1 MMITTEVELD
11 IDIEDITNEIDF
23 DSTIDVKIK
32 SLLDEY
38 LDNGSGFCEFG
49 EMFRKSIVKTV
60 LDLFRDAGMAG
71 MLGHIDEA

>member
-11 IDIEDITNEIDF
+11 IDIEDITSEIDF
-23 DSTIDVKIK
+23 DSTIDVKIR

-38 LDNGSGFCEFG
+38 LDNANGLCEFG

-60 LDLFRDAGMAG
+60 LDLFKDAGMAG